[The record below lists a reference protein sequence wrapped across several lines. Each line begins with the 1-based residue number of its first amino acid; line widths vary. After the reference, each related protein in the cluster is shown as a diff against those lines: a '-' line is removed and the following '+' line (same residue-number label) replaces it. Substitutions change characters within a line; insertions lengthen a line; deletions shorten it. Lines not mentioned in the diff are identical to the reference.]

1 MGDVNVKE
9 VRNIDPVEIE
19 RLDNIAPLT
28 IDSIRQVEAVAP
40 VAVHIK
46 ELNQVDPLLIDS
58 LRIDAVRNLDPL
70 QVDQLNVTRLPVVNL
85 SVNQVPNVDLNV
97 RRLPPV
103 SVAVHQSFDLPS
115 SYLAR
120 AEFLGFEVL
129 RLHLQGRT
137 RIVPQDCAR
146 REQAHTHQRSFPEVA
161 AAGNPAIP
169 SYADK
174 HSAYTTGCRAAH
186 KNHGNAC
193 PGISVGPPRYSYG
206 SGGRPGVKVG

>member
-9 VRNIDPVEIE
+9 VRNIDPVEI
-19 RLDNIAPLT
+19 RRIDNIAPVT

-103 SVAVHQSFDLPS
+103 SVAVHQTFDMPS
-115 SYLAR
+115 DYTAR

-129 RLHLQGRT
+129 RIHLRGCT

-146 REQAHTHQRSFPEVA
+146 REVAHSHERSFPAVA
-161 AAGNPAIP
+161 ASGNPAIP
-169 SYADK
+169 SYVDK
-174 HSAYTTGCRAAH
+174 QTAYTGSCRGAHTSHRHTGS
-186 KNHGNAC
+186 
-193 PGISVGPPRYSYG
+193 GISFGPPRYSYG
-206 SGGRPGVKVG
+206 SAGRPGLKAG